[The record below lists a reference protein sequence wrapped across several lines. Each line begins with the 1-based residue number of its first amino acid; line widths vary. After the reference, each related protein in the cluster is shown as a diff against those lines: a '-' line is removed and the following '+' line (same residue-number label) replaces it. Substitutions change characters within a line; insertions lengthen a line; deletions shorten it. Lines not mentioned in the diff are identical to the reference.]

1 MSTTREI
8 KDKHGK
14 KIAVEAFA
22 GYSRGRK
29 IRKRFGIR
37 KYGNSIRLCKKAADH
52 YIQEH
57 KTDELI
63 ASTLSPQSKLD
74 AARALVLLDP
84 LGIGLL
90 DAVKELIA
98 LRKATGLRRPYT
110 FSEAVTAVLQSRVDM
125 RARPEH
131 LRPLAVKLNRLS
143 ETFGSQLCDAIQ
155 TEDLERYIRLRAKS
169 AHTWRNYR
177 RDAGLVFR
185 FAIKRG
191 RASKN
196 PADAISRPEFE
207 NEPVPIL
214 RWWNLLD
221 ILSSAGSESIPYIA
235 LGAFAGLRPFEL
247 NRVSAG
253 SINLATRT
261 ITIEAR
267 HSKSRQR
274 RFVHIE
280 DALYGWLRGRSLEPK
295 TYWQVHRLIHL
306 ASTAAAVYLAPDV
319 LRHSFASHHLALY
332 GSAAKTAHELGHRSE
347 EMLYRHYRELVSKE
361 DGERYFSLFPNPDHR
376 PAGGSSN
383 TQPTSQD

>member
-1 MSTTREI
+1 MSTIREI
-8 KDKHGK
+8 KDESGQV
-14 KIAVEAFA
+14 IAVEAFA
-22 GYSRGRK
+22 GYSKGRK
-29 IRKRFGIR
+29 MRKRFGLR
-37 KYGNSIRLCKKAADH
+37 KYGNSIRLCKKAADR

-90 DAVKELIA
+90 DAVKQFIA
-98 LRKATGLRRPYT
+98 LREVRQPPDLRRPYT
-110 FSEAVTAVLQSRVDM
+110 FSEAVKAVLQSRLDM

-214 RWWNLLD
+214 RWWSLLD
-221 ILSSAGSESIPYIA
+221 ILSSAESESIPYIA

-247 NRVSAG
+247 SRVSAE

-280 DALYGWLRGRSLEPK
+280 GALYGWLRGRALEPK

-306 ASTAAAVYLAPDV
+306 ASTEALVYLAPDV

-361 DGERYFSLFPNPDHR
+361 EAKTYFSLYPC
-376 PAGGSSN
+376 SL
-383 TQPTSQD
+383 T